1 MNEILVAIGGG
12 LATGGTLEKFLGPT
26 AEYLGQGMLTFAKRR
41 GENIRRIFSKAIEK
55 LGNRIESPGFVP
67 PRVLAG
73 VVNEGSYREDELEAE
88 YFGGVLASARTTISR
103 DDRAASIVALIN
115 RLTTY
120 QLRSHYILYRTIKR
134 LFNGTNIAISSPAE
148 RLSLEVIIPFSIYS
162 TAMDFSEEEDNRS
175 LLHHAMSGLDHEDL
189 IEKQG
194 LWNGGL
200 VAYSIQ
206 PESEDISVT
215 PSVRGVELFLAAY
228 GFAHFGVDYFLSSK
242 CEIAD
247 FAGISI
253 PEGAR
258 KGRPSTQTSGFE

>member
-12 LATGGTLEKFLGPT
+12 LTGGKILEKLLGPT

-41 GENIRRIFSKAIEK
+41 SENIQRIFSNAGKK
-55 LGNRIESPGFVP
+55 LGDRIESPGSVP

-73 VVNEGSYREDELEAE
+73 VLNEGSYREDKLDVE
-88 YFGGVLASARTTISR
+88 YFGGVLASARTSISR
-103 DDRAASIVALIN
+103 DDRAASNVALVS

-134 LFNGTNIAISSPAE
+134 LFNGTNIAVSSPAG
-148 RLSLEVIIPFSIYS
+148 RLSLELLIPLSVYS
-162 TAMDFSEEEDNRS
+162 TAMDFSEEEDNWS
-175 LLHHAMSGLDHEDL
+175 LLHHAMSGLGHEDL

-194 LWNGGL
+194 TWNGGPI
-200 VAYSIQ
+200 AYSIR

-215 PSVRGVELFLAAY
+215 PSVRGIELFLAAY
-228 GFAHFGVDYFLSSK
+228 GFGHFGVDRFLSSE

-247 FAGISI
+247 IAEISI
-253 PEGAR
+253 PEGGR
-258 KGRPSTQTSGFE
+258 KGRPNPD